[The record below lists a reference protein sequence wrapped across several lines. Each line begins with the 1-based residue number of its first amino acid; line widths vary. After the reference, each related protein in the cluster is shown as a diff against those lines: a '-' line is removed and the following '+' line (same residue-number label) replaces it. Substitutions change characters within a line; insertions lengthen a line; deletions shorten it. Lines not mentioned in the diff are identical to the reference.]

1 MEEARPPGPFP
12 DPSRTLPGPFLQ
24 VAVVDKIQK
33 LPADTKHGHRLFDA
47 VVITDCGEEAVE
59 GADDKA
65 ARRAE
70 APPPPA
76 NAEVAEA
83 AGAEAEAAPKAWF
96 EVAAEA
102 EAAEEA
108 AAAARREARAVP
120 AVDPDDHT
128 VSAEVDD

>member
-1 MEEARPPGPFP
+1 
-12 DPSRTLPGPFLQ
+12 

-59 GADDKA
+59 GADDEA

-76 NAEVAEA
+76 TAEA
-83 AGAEAEAAPKAWF
+83 AEAAEAEAEAAPKAWF
-96 EVAAEA
+96 ELAAEA

>member
-1 MEEARPPGPFP
+1 LEEARLPGPFP

-59 GADDKA
+59 GADDEA

-76 NAEVAEA
+76 TAEA
-83 AGAEAEAAPKAWF
+83 AEAAEAEAAPKAWF